1 MNFYISIGEI
11 QDHIEEYHRVTGKA
25 PDFPFI
31 LHQIYTQKH
40 YLKEFPG
47 TIDTSSLIRLEDDD
61 FLKEIRKLYFYF
73 SDKILHIP
81 ERFDIVPPNA
91 GLTVVYQFWGCKD
104 FIHLHDC
111 FEIDYVYRGQC
122 ELTFLDEQQILT
134 EGDFCILS
142 PFTRHNVTLLNKDS
156 YIFPIYIKESTFSK
170 LFFPL
175 LSSDDILS
183 DFFRKILSS
192 SEEANYLLIKTDAS
206 CEIKDLVKKLFLE
219 NFRYDNYV
227 ERCNIYWI
235 NLLFVYVLRS
245 YHIYQQFSYYKSG
258 PDHLPIV
265 RYIQSHYKTVTLPI
279 LAERFHYS
287 VPYLSKIIKENTS
300 KNFTQLIKTLKMKE
314 ALEYLEKTDLSIEE
328 ISEKT
333 GYNSA
338 DHFYRVFKEYQGISP
353 QQYRKEF
360 LKKRAENFP
369 W

>member
-1 MNFYISIGEI
+1 MTSC
-11 QDHIEEYHRVTGKA
+11 
-25 PDFPFI
+25 
-31 LHQIYTQKH
+31 QI
-40 YLKEFPG
+40 
-47 TIDTSSLIRLEDDD
+47 
-61 FLKEIRKLYFYF
+61 
-73 SDKILHIP
+73 
-81 ERFDIVPPNA
+81 
-91 GLTVVYQFWGCKD
+91 
-104 FIHLHDC
+104 
-111 FEIDYVYRGQC
+111 
-122 ELTFLDEQQILT
+122 
-134 EGDFCILS
+134 
-142 PFTRHNVTLLNKDS
+142 
-156 YIFPIYIKESTFSK
+156 
-170 LFFPL
+170 
-175 LSSDDILS
+175 
-183 DFFRKILSS
+183 FFRKILSS

-258 PDHLPIV
+258 PDHIPIV